1 MHFSLN
7 TYPPANYNGYSK
19 RQRKRLGHGKAK
31 AVPVRCKSRGKR
43 RRPAQ
48 QAPLPDPAEPEIR
61 LKYISCKR
69 LRADSRAPP
78 FAPYIHVE
86 RRGDFTTFCTVI
98 NSPSDEAR
106 LQRGPS
112 GSVPRPRAALPA
124 SSAMHLGPV
133 VSKALSAACLVCCLC
148 RSPANYKD
156 LGDLCGPYYPE
167 DCLPK
172 KKSRLKE
179 KARAEGEEG
188 GAAERPRGAAESGW
202 VAGGRAGRP
211 EGAAE
216 PGKPSVLR
224 SSPRGVFRRLQSCY
238 CCDERTEGEEA
249 AEKPRRH
256 ECTKAESPPQPEPAG
271 DTQEHW
277 LHEACAVWTA
287 GVFLVAGKLYGL
299 QEAVKAAADLK
310 CSSCQQ
316 AGATVGCC
324 QKGCPH
330 TYHYAC
336 AVDTGCLLTEESFS
350 LRCPKH
356 KRQPV

>member
-1 MHFSLN
+1 
-7 TYPPANYNGYSK
+7 
-19 RQRKRLGHGKAK
+19 
-31 AVPVRCKSRGKR
+31 
-43 RRPAQ
+43 
-48 QAPLPDPAEPEIR
+48 
-61 LKYISCKR
+61 
-69 LRADSRAPP
+69 
-78 FAPYIHVE
+78 
-86 RRGDFTTFCTVI
+86 
-98 NSPSDEAR
+98 
-106 LQRGPS
+106 
-112 GSVPRPRAALPA
+112 
-124 SSAMHLGPV
+124 MHLGPV

-188 GAAERPRGAAESGW
+188 GAAERPRGVAESSW
-202 VAGGRAGRP
+202 AAGGRAGRQ
-211 EGAAE
+211 EAAAE
-216 PGKPSVLR
+216 PGKPGVLR

-336 AVDTGCLLTEESFS
+336 AVDTGCLLTEECFS